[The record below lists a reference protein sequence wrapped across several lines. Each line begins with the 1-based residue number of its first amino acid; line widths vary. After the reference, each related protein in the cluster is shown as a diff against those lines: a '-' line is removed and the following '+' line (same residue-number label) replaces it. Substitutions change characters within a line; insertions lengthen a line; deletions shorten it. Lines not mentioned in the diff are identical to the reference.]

1 MCECV
6 ALNHLIF
13 AHHNGGVCVSAFTC
27 KKNQKKTFPLVPTPP
42 FTTRVTSTTFPA
54 KVNSSCVDGKPI
66 Q

>member
-1 MCECV
+1 MCERV

-13 AHHNGGVCVSAFTC
+13 AHHNGGVCVSAFTRT
-27 KKNQKKTFPLVPTPP
+27 KPFPLVPTPP

-54 KVNSSCVDGKPI
+54 KVNSSCVDGKAI